1 MYCTVYTKICKN
13 CFEELDSEEQYIVV
27 CNMEEDE
34 VERDTELEFSDN
46 EDLIS
51 QQSNSD
57 CNVRLDED
65 LFNDYLTSSQEPDL
79 SEDEDDSLKYEYD
92 QSNSGECM
100 LNVREDNKNRGVYKD
115 ITVSGSTIM
124 NQ

>member
-1 MYCTVYTKICKN
+1 MLSQIASCG
-13 CFEELDSEEQYIVV
+13 LPA
-27 CNMEEDE
+27 M
-34 VERDTELEFSDN
+34 
-46 EDLIS
+46 S

-65 LFNDYLTSSQEPDL
+65 MFNDYLTSSQEPDL
-79 SEDEDDSLKYEYD
+79 SGDEDDNLKYEYD

-115 ITVSGSTIM
+115 IIVSGSTIM
-124 NQ
+124 NQCGSLLTRKKHQIRSCNDRI